1 MLLLEQTVRASRNRC
16 RSEQANE
23 THVTDQSILAASLKF
38 IHPNRIVPPAICWL
52 FCMCVARG
60 MQWQDRAI
68 IAPLHHHYRLK
79 KGILM
84 ASRFQHFHSAIT
96 QPRDRESTHHHRH
109 YPTRLLHLKNENSC
123 QMVQSSFLTASAAT
137 TRTTDQ
143 LYSTRIEF
151 VVDGHLNRR
160 RRRRRQGP
168 CHLVGT
174 RN

>member
-1 MLLLEQTVRASRNRC
+1 MLRAKNNARLSICSSSMLLLEQTVRASRNRC

-38 IHPNRIVPPAICWL
+38 IHPNLTTSHTLVVLYVRSKRDA
-52 FCMCVARG
+52 MTG
-60 MQWQDRAI
+60 QI
-68 IAPLHHHYRLK
+68 IAPL
-79 KGILM
+79 

-109 YPTRLLHLKNENSC
+109 YPTWLLHLKNENSC

-137 TRTTDQ
+137 TCTTDQ
-143 LYSTRIEF
+143 LYSTHIEF

-160 RRRRRQGP
+160 RRRR
-168 CHLVGT
+168 
-174 RN
+174 